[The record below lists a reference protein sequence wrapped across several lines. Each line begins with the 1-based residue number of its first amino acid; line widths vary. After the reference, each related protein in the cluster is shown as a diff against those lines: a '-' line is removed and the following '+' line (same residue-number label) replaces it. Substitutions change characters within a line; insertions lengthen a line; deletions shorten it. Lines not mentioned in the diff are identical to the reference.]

1 MRGYLDTL
9 PPSLTAVPNS
19 ETLLAPFASLGF
31 LSLLIFSIFS
41 LCFCVLL
48 FSMKFCSCDTQIS
61 SFYIVSSP
69 FVPYYSFPFY
79 HYFFCL
85 IFFLPFLFFFL
96 YFIRFRFLFFLS
108 VFCSSFL
115 LFFVFLPSNIYH
127 NRNDLWALGCT
138 LYQMLSGT
146 SPFKDASEWLIFQRI
161 IARELR
167 FPDYFSDEA
176 RDLIDRLLVS
186 II

>member
-115 LFFVFLPSNIYH
+115 SSFFRFLFLSFFSVFHFYFFFTFFCYFFIYLFVFLLFFLEKLV
-127 NRNDLWALGCT
+127 R
-138 LYQMLSGT
+138 
-146 SPFKDASEWLIFQRI
+146 
-161 IARELR
+161 RELG
-167 FPDYFSDEA
+167 SDTQY
-176 RDLIDRLLVS
+176 

>member
-1 MRGYLDTL
+1 MGRVNLFLINIKYFSYNLFISSTTFFAHPNKARKLCIFISIHSHNTFSTLFLCCFYL
-9 PPSLTAVPNS
+9 
-19 ETLLAPFASLGF
+19 F
-31 LSLLIFSIFS
+31 
-41 LCFCVLL
+41 

-115 LFFVFLPSNIYH
+115 SSFFRFLFLSFFSVFHFYFFFTFFCYFFIYLFVFL
-127 NRNDLWALGCT
+127 
-138 LYQMLSGT
+138 LYFLE
-146 SPFKDASEWLIFQRI
+146 KLVR
-161 IARELR
+161 RELG
-167 FPDYFSDEA
+167 SDTQY
-176 RDLIDRLLVS
+176 